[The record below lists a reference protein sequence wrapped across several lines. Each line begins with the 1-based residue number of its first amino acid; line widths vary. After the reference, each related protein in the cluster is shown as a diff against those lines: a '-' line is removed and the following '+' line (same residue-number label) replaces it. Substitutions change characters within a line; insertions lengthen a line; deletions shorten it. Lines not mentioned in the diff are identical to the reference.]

1 MIQQRGGD
9 MLKTYK
15 KLLPYAIGVGVL
27 LLVAYF
33 CRYAILSLADYTEKS
48 ALLMTV
54 LAAVRNII
62 HVSLLSAWYIS
73 LQNRIVHKQIKKL
86 LSGVAVMMVL
96 WVLVRTV
103 KWEFVVSYEEP
114 LVRYLWY
121 CFYIPMIL
129 IPLLGVYIVHL
140 IGKPD
145 GYKLPRVFYLLLIPA
160 LVLITLV
167 FTNDYH
173 RLVFDFPNGIKY
185 FDADYTYDFMFFVVC
200 AWFVILGL
208 YFVIMLLKKS
218 RVPGSK
224 AFKSLPLIIMFA
236 SIVFWTSYALG
247 IIKSDLTTVDCLMI
261 TLLLESAIQIGLIPS
276 NSNYNEIFDST
287 TVPVMIVDEKYN
299 AHYTS
304 ATVSEISTEEIKRA
318 ENETVTLGN
327 TLLHSKKISAG
338 RVLWQDDI
346 TVLNELKEQ
355 LQDTILQ
362 LDEENDLLQ
371 AEIEIKENRAKADE
385 KNRLYDRIAQEVEP
399 QLIKVEK
406 LLEVIDENG
415 ENIPELLSKVCV
427 IGSYIK
433 RRGNL
438 LLLAEENPQIDARE
452 LEYCIRESLDNLALG
467 RVFTSFESECN
478 GTLNAECIVAVYDF
492 YESLAEKLM
501 NNITAMLVRLNCNN
515 DFVKMTVQIGCVE
528 DIAKQVLEDVV
539 IPFGSFTYDIDDEDV
554 TINLTLSAGGVVQ

>member
-1 MIQQRGGD
+1 

-15 KLLPYAIGVGVL
+15 KLMPYAIGVGVL

-224 AFKSLPLIIMFA
+224 AFKSLPLIIMIA
-236 SIVFWTSYALG
+236 SIVFWTSYSLG

-438 LLLAEENPQIDARE
+438 LLLTEENPQIDARE

>member
-1 MIQQRGGD
+1 

-15 KLLPYAIGVGVL
+15 KLMPYAVGVGVL
-27 LLVAYF
+27 LLGAYF
-33 CRYAILSLADYTEKS
+33 CRYAILFFADYTENP
-48 ALLMTV
+48 ALLVTV

-73 LQNRIVHKQIKKL
+73 LQNRIVHKQIKQL

-140 IGKPD
+140 MGKPE
-145 GYKLPRVFYLLLIPA
+145 GYKLPKVFYLLLIPA
-160 LVLITLV
+160 SVLIAVV

-185 FDADYTYDFMFFVVC
+185 FDADYTYNFMFFVVC
-200 AWFVILGL
+200 GWFVILGL
-208 YFVIMLLKKS
+208 YFVLMLLKKS

-224 AFKSLPLIIMFA
+224 AFKSLPLIIMIA
-236 SIVFWTSYALG
+236 SIVFWIAYALG
-247 IIKSDLTTVDCLMI
+247 VIESDLTTVDCIMI
-261 TLLLESAIQIGLIPS
+261 TLLLESAIQVGLIPS
-276 NSNYNEIFDST
+276 NSNYDEIFNST
-287 TVPVMIVDEKYN
+287 TIPVMIVDERYN
-299 AHYTS
+299 THYTS
-304 ATVSEISTEEIKRA
+304 STVSEIATDEMKQA
-318 ENETVTLGN
+318 EKETVSLGD

-338 RVLWQDDI
+338 RVIWQDDI

-362 LDEENDLLQ
+362 LDEENDMLQ
-371 AEIEIKENRAKADE
+371 AENEVKENRTKLDE

-399 QLIKVEK
+399 QLVKVAE
-406 LLEVIDENG
+406 LLKEIDENS
-415 ENIPELLSKVCV
+415 EATPELLSRVCV

-452 LEYCIRESLDNLALG
+452 LEYCIRESLDNLHLG
-467 RVFTSFESECN
+467 GVFTSFESECN

-492 YESLAEKLM
+492 YETLAEKLM
-501 NNITAMLVRLNCNN
+501 NNITAMLVRLNCNEGS
-515 DFVKMTVQIGCVE
+515 VKMNVQMGCLE
-528 DIAKQVLEDVV
+528 DIAKQVLDGVQM
-539 IPFGSFTYDIDDEDV
+539 PLGSFVYDIDDEDISI
-554 TINLTLSAGGVVQ
+554 TLTLTDGGDAV

>member
-1 MIQQRGGD
+1 

-15 KLLPYAIGVGVL
+15 RLLPYVVGIGAL
-27 LLVAYF
+27 LLVSYF
-33 CRYAILSLADYTEKS
+33 CLYVGSHIESFGLLENSEYRVLITTSLS
-48 ALLMTV
+48 AL
-54 LAAVRNII
+54 RNII
-62 HVSLLSAWYIS
+62 QVSLLVAWCVS
-73 LQNRIVHKQIKKL
+73 LQNRIVHKSIKNL
-86 LSGVAVMMVL
+86 MLGVGIMMVL
-96 WVLVRTV
+96 WVIVRTV

-145 GYKLPRVFYLLLIPA
+145 GYKLPKSFYFLLVPA

-208 YFVIMLLKKS
+208 YFVLMLVKKS
-218 RVPGSK
+218 HSPGSK
-224 AFKSLPLIIMFA
+224 AFKSLPLIIMIA
-236 SIVFWTSYALG
+236 SIVFWIAYALG
-247 IIKSDLTTVDCLMI
+247 VIESDLTTVDCLMI
-261 TLLLESAIQIGLIPS
+261 TLLLESAIQVGLIPS
-276 NSNYNEIFDST
+276 NSNYDEIFNST
-287 TVPVMIVDEKYN
+287 TVPVMIVDEEY
-299 AHYTS
+299 APQYS
-304 ATVSEISTEEIKRA
+304 SETVSEIAPDVMKQA
-318 ENETVTLGN
+318 ENGVLNCGN
-327 TLLHSKKISAG
+327 MLLHSQNIKAG

-362 LDEENDLLQ
+362 LDEENDMLQ
-371 AEIEIKENRAKADE
+371 AEIDVKEKRAKLDE

-399 QLIKVEK
+399 QLLKIT
-406 LLEVIDENG
+406 
-415 ENIPELLSKVCV
+415 ELLNMIDNNEVNSRVLSKICV

-438 LLLAEENPQIDARE
+438 LLLTEENPRIDARE
-452 LEYCIRESLDNLALG
+452 LEYCVRESLDNLRLVG
-467 RVFTSFESECN
+467 VFTSFECECS
-478 GTLNAECIVAVYDF
+478 GTLNTKSIVAVYDF
-492 YESLAEKLM
+492 YETLAEKLLD
-501 NNITAMLVRLNCNN
+501 NITAMFVRLNCDNG
-515 DFVKMTVQIGCVE
+515 FVKMNVQMGCLE
-528 DIAKQVLEDVV
+528 DIAKQVLDGVHM
-539 IPFGSFTYDIDDEDV
+539 PLGSFVYDIDDEDISI
-554 TINLTLSAGGVVQ
+554 TLTLTDGGATE

>member
-1 MIQQRGGD
+1 

-15 KLLPYAIGVGVL
+15 KLMPYAVGVGVL

-33 CRYAILSLADYTEKS
+33 CRYAILSLADYSENP
-48 ALLMTV
+48 ALLVTV

-73 LQNRIVHKQIKKL
+73 LQNRIVHKQIKQL

-121 CFYIPMIL
+121 AFYVPMIL

-140 IGKPD
+140 MGKPE
-145 GYKLPRVFYLLLIPA
+145 GYKLPKVFYLLLIPA
-160 LVLITLV
+160 TVLITVV

-185 FDADYTYDFMFFVVC
+185 FDADYTYNFMFFVVC
-200 AWFVILGL
+200 GWFVILGL
-208 YFVIMLLKKS
+208 YFVLMLLKKS

-224 AFKSLPLIIMFA
+224 AFKSLPLIIMIA
-236 SIVFWTSYALG
+236 SIVFWIAYALG
-247 IIKSDLTTVDCLMI
+247 VIESDLTTVDCIMI
-261 TLLLESAIQIGLIPS
+261 TLLLESAIQVGLIPS
-276 NSNYNEIFDST
+276 NSNYDEIFNST
-287 TVPVMIVDEKYN
+287 TVPVVIVDEEYVPC
-299 AHYTS
+299 YS
-304 ATVSEISTEEIKRA
+304 SETVSEIALDVMKQA
-318 ENETVTLGN
+318 EKETVSLGD

-338 RVLWQDDI
+338 RVIWQDDI

-362 LDEENDLLQ
+362 LDEENDMLQ
-371 AEIEIKENRAKADE
+371 AEIEVKEKRTKLDE

-399 QLIKVEK
+399 QLIKVAE
-406 LLEVIDENG
+406 LLKELDENS
-415 ENIPELLSKVCV
+415 EATPELLSRVCV

-452 LEYCIRESLDNLALG
+452 LEYCIRESLDNLHLG
-467 RVFTSFESECN
+467 GVFTSFESECN
-478 GTLNAECIVAVYDF
+478 GILNAECIVAVYDF
-492 YESLAEKLM
+492 YETLAEKLM
-501 NNITAMLVRLNCNN
+501 KNITAMLVRLNCNEGS
-515 DFVKMTVQIGCVE
+515 VKMNVQMGCLE
-528 DIAKQVLEDVV
+528 DIAKQVLDGVQM
-539 IPFGSFTYDIDDEDV
+539 PLGSFVYDIDDEDISI
-554 TINLTLSAGGVVQ
+554 TLTLKDGGVTV

>member
-1 MIQQRGGD
+1 

-15 KLLPYAIGVGVL
+15 KLMPYAVGVGAL

-33 CRYAILSLADYTEKS
+33 CRYAILSLADYTENP
-48 ALLMTV
+48 ALLVTV

-73 LQNRIVHKQIKKL
+73 LQNRIVHKQIKQL

-121 CFYIPMIL
+121 AFYVPMIL

-140 IGKPD
+140 MGKPE
-145 GYKLPRVFYLLLIPA
+145 GYKLPKVFYLLLIPA
-160 LVLITLV
+160 TVLITVV

-185 FDADYTYDFMFFVVC
+185 FDADYTYNFMFFVVC
-200 AWFVILGL
+200 GWFVILGL
-208 YFVIMLLKKS
+208 YFVLMLLKKS

-224 AFKSLPLIIMFA
+224 AFKSLPLIIMIA
-236 SIVFWTSYALG
+236 SIVFWISYALG
-247 IIKSDLTTVDCLMI
+247 IIESDLTTVDCIMI
-261 TLLLESAIQIGLIPS
+261 TLLLESAIQVGLIPS
-276 NSNYNEIFDST
+276 NSNYDEIFNST
-287 TVPVMIVDEKYN
+287 TVPVVIVDEEYVPC
-299 AHYTS
+299 YS
-304 ATVSEISTEEIKRA
+304 SETVSEIAPDVMKQA
-318 ENETVTLGN
+318 EKETVSLGDN
-327 TLLHSKKISAG
+327 LLHSKKISAG
-338 RVLWQDDI
+338 RVIWQDDI

-362 LDEENDLLQ
+362 LDEENDMLQ
-371 AEIEIKENRAKADE
+371 AEIEVKEKRTKLDE

-399 QLIKVEK
+399 QLVKVAE
-406 LLEVIDENG
+406 LLKEIDENS
-415 ENIPELLSKVCV
+415 EATPELLSRVCV

-452 LEYCIRESLDNLALG
+452 LEYCIRESLDNLSLG
-467 RVFTSFESECN
+467 GVYTSFESECN
-478 GTLNAECIVAVYDF
+478 GILNAECIVAVYDF
-492 YESLAEKLM
+492 YETLAEKLM
-501 NNITAMLVRLNCNN
+501 NNITAMLVRLNCNEGS
-515 DFVKMTVQIGCVE
+515 VKMNVQMGCLE
-528 DIAKQVLEDVV
+528 DIAKQVLDGVQM
-539 IPFGSFTYDIDDEDV
+539 PLGSFVYDIDDEDISI
-554 TINLTLSAGGVVQ
+554 TLTLKDGGVTV

>member
-1 MIQQRGGD
+1 
-9 MLKTYK
+9 MLKTNK
-15 KLLPYAIGVGVL
+15 KLMPYAVGVGVL

-33 CRYAILSLADYTEKS
+33 CRYAIVSLADYTENP
-48 ALLMTV
+48 ALLVTS
-54 LAAVRNII
+54 LAAVRNIF

-73 LQNRIVHKQIKKL
+73 LQNRIVHKQIKQL

-121 CFYIPMIL
+121 AFYVPMIL

-140 IGKPD
+140 MGKHE
-145 GYKLPRVFYLLLIPA
+145 GYKLPKSFYLLLIPA
-160 LVLITLV
+160 SVLITV
-167 FTNDYH
+167 IFTNDYH

-185 FDADYTYDFMFFVVC
+185 FNEDYTYNFMFFVVC
-200 AWFVILGL
+200 AWFIILGL
-208 YFVIMLLKKS
+208 YFVLMLLKKS

-224 AFKSLPLIIMFA
+224 AFKSLPLIIMIA
-236 SIVFWTSYALG
+236 SIVFWIAYALG
-247 IIKSDLTTVDCLMI
+247 VIESDLTTVDCIMI
-261 TLLLESAIQIGLIPS
+261 TLLLESAIQVGLIPS
-276 NSNYNEIFDST
+276 NSNYDEIFNST
-287 TVPVMIVDEKYN
+287 TVPVVIVDEEYVPC
-299 AHYTS
+299 YS
-304 ATVSEISTEEIKRA
+304 SETVSEIAPDVMKQA
-318 ENETVTLGN
+318 ENETVSLGN

-338 RVLWQDDI
+338 RVIWQDDI

-362 LDEENDLLQ
+362 LDEENDMLQ
-371 AEIEIKENRAKADE
+371 AEIEVKENRTKLDE

-399 QLIKVEK
+399 QLLKVTE
-406 LLEVIDENG
+406 LLKEIDKNSETT
-415 ENIPELLSKVCV
+415 PELLSRVCV

-452 LEYCIRESLDNLALG
+452 LEYCIRESLDNLHLG
-467 RVFTSFESECN
+467 GVFTSFESECN

-492 YESLAEKLM
+492 YETLAEKLM
-501 NNITAMLVRLNCNN
+501 NNITAMLVRLNCNEGS
-515 DFVKMTVQIGCVE
+515 VKMNVQMGCLE
-528 DIAKQVLEDVV
+528 DIAKQVLDGVQMPLGRF
-539 IPFGSFTYDIDDEDV
+539 IYDIDDEDISITL
-554 TINLTLSAGGVVQ
+554 TITDGGAVE